1 MALAEASSRY
11 AEGAAAAAER
21 LDPLSRFTC
30 PVCLE
35 VFKSPVKVPCDQ
47 AFKEC
52 LKPKEPVCGVCHST
66 LSHGSRA
73 LEVEKQIEMTVV
85 ENLLFMPKV
94 PGAFPDTFR
103 QNWERCAA

>member
-1 MALAEASSRY
+1 MRCQQRLL
-11 AEGAAAAAER
+11 EGEMAAAVAAEW
-21 LDPLSRFTC
+21 LDSLSCFTC

-66 LSHGSRA
+66 LPHGSRA
-73 LEVEKQIEMTVV
+73 LESFCQSSEPVWCS
-85 ENLLFMPKV
+85 
-94 PGAFPDTFR
+94 G
-103 QNWERCAA
+103 